1 MAQPSNTYSVAR
13 IHALESQLMDKM
25 KIERMVEAASAEDAL
40 KILGESGEYGAAMSD
55 LQGPW
60 EYEKVLEAELKSLK
74 ELLEK
79 ISPNL
84 AVSNLFFMHHDVNN
98 VKVMIK
104 AKTLGREFPEFISP
118 FGAIDLVVFNQAF
131 KDDDFAALPAYLQ
144 EAIYDVRSEMDEKV
158 DPQKMDVILDRA
170 MYAEILR
177 IAKKEKMPAIMNYFR
192 KEIDWINILSFF
204 RTNRAG
210 FGSHYFSGVYI
221 PGGTINERSF
231 WKGIDE
237 NMDLELDVLS
247 GTEYRDMFAESLAL
261 YRDSGNLSILER
273 NIQNRM
279 LEEIKRLS
287 QNNYSG
293 IEPVLGYLLAKEYEA
308 KAVRLIMVG
317 KLNGLPKE
325 VIKERLREC
334 YA

>member
-13 IHALESQLMDKM
+13 IHALETNLMDRM
-25 KIERMVEAASAEDAL
+25 KFERMVEAASAGDAL
-40 KILGESGEYGAAMSD
+40 KILGESGDYGAVLSE
-55 LQGPW
+55 LKGPW
-60 EYEKVLEAELKSLK
+60 EYEKVLKAEMKSLK

-98 VKVMIK
+98 VKVMLK
-104 AKTLGREFPEFISP
+104 AKTLNREFPEFLST
-118 FGAIDLVVFNQAF
+118 FGTVDMDTFNAAF

-144 EAIYDVRSEMDEKV
+144 EAIDEVRIGMDEKV

-177 IAKKEKMPAIMNYFR
+177 VAKKEKEPTILAYYIR
-192 KEIDWINILSFF
+192 EIDWINIMSFF
-204 RTNRAG
+204 RTHKAG
-210 FGSHYFSGVYI
+210 FSSQYFSGVFI
-221 PGGTINERSF
+221 PGGSIGERAF

-237 NMDLELDVLS
+237 NMDLLLDTLS
-247 GTEYRDMFAESLAL
+247 GTEYRDLFVEGLAL
-261 YRDSGNLSILER
+261 YRDGSNLSILEK
-273 NIQNRM
+273 NVQNTM
-279 LEEIKRLS
+279 LSEIKRLS
-287 QNNYSG
+287 KNNYAG

-308 KAVRLIMVG
+308 KAVRVIMVG
-317 KLNGLPKE
+317 KLNGLAKE

-334 YA
+334 YV